1 MDFLSPE
8 LLRISYDILSEDLLD
23 PLVIQDVIVW
33 HLQWKL
39 SKTVSL
45 VDVPNPLIEEQ
56 FDQSG
61 VSETACL
68 MQRIILI
75 LVAILFHLISVALVL
90 WICKIFD
97 QDQFTYLLLI
107 ILNSKHEGRL
117 FFLLLS

>member
-45 VDVPNPLIEEQ
+45 VDVSNPL
-56 FDQSG
+56 
-61 VSETACL
+61 V
-68 MQRIILI
+68 
-75 LVAILFHLISVALVL
+75 
-90 WICKIFD
+90 
-97 QDQFTYLLLI
+97 
-107 ILNSKHEGRL
+107 
-117 FFLLLS
+117 